1 MPDLPFPIRKECP
14 PGACVCQREALLDTP
29 GADCTILRL
38 TREEEKRLC
47 ERIEAIETYE
57 ELLRI
62 GAKLQQQLGIV
73 LTIEPGDNEVRT
85 VMGLTIELAEQKGLC
100 RKTREA
106 IPAAIRRCMKRKPEI
121 IYALL
126 NSRDL
131 FGL

>member
-14 PGACVCQREALLDTP
+14 PGACVCQRDDLLETP

-38 TREEEKRLC
+38 TKEEEKRLC
-47 ERIEAIETYE
+47 ERIEAVETYE

-62 GAKLQQQLGIV
+62 SARLQQQLGIV

-121 IYALL
+121 IYTLL

>member
-14 PGACVCQREALLDTP
+14 PGACVCQRDDLLDTP

-38 TREEEKRLC
+38 TKEEEKRLC

-57 ELLRI
+57 ELLRVR
-62 GAKLQQQLGIV
+62 AKLEQQLGIV

-85 VMGLTIELAEQKGLC
+85 VMGLTIELVEKKGLC

-126 NSRDL
+126 NARDL